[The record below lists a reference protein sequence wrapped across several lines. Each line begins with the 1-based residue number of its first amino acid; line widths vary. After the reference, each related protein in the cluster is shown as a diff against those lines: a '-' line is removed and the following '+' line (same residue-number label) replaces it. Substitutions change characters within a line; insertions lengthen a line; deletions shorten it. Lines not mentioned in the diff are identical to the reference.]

1 MLNESS
7 WSINTSLL
15 NEQLSEEVAFKKH
28 QADARQLSLLKDE
41 ISF

>member
-15 NEQLSEEVAFKKH
+15 NEQLSEEVAFKKQ
-28 QADARQLSLLKDE
+28 QADARHLSLLKDE